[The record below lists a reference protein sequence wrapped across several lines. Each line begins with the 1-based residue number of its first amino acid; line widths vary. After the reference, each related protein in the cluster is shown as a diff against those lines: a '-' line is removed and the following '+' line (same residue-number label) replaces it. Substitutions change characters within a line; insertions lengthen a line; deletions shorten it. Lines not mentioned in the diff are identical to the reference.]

1 MSESTGLA
9 GEMLSTNQAGLTGTM
24 RQRNGMRHSVAWGGL
39 TAASR
44 GGHRTGT
51 HGDVAHDDTIRASRP
66 RRKRCL
72 DGRVAGRRPL
82 TLILTTVLRQGS
94 SGSVALAE
102 TWLGQA
108 GLMSHRLVP
117 APRSSFAGFRF
128 LPNVRSPGRERRN
141 SSGIGTGQRGS

>member
-24 RQRNGMRHSVAWGGL
+24 RQRNGDAPFRRLGRTDRSVE
-39 TAASR
+39 

-82 TLILTTVLRQGS
+82 TLILTIVLRQGS

-117 APRSSFAGFRF
+117 APRSCFA
-128 LPNVRSPGRERRN
+128 
-141 SSGIGTGQRGS
+141 